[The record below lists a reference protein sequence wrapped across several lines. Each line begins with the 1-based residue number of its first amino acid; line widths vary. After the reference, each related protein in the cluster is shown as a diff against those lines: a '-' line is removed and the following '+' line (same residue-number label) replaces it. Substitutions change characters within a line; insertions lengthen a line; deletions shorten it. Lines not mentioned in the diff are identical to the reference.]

1 MASTL
6 TRSASQTT
14 SYQKIVPV
22 TRKVLADLLA
32 IFETY
37 DYFSEDH
44 AAQLINDIRTFLYEN
59 VIERVQFIWLEA
71 GTNQVLDAFSY
82 RVILNGLGLADD
94 RSGGIRYR
102 SELAEAHFNVRLFY
116 NDRWNKLE
124 EPERREIRNSLRLS
138 WGPGGQLDYSNGR
151 WLSDR
156 TYSFQDY
163 GLERTRFQR
172 W

>member
-124 EPERREIRNSLRLS
+124 EPERREIPQLASSELGSRGPARLFEWKMAERPYLLFPRLR
-138 WGPGGQLDYSNGR
+138 P
-151 WLSDR
+151 
-156 TYSFQDY
+156 
-163 GLERTRFQR
+163 
-172 W
+172 